1 MKLNNNNIYRPKGND
16 VTMGMADT
24 MTINRGINSFNRVSN
39 DLSSFNRV
47 NQLRLFSSSSNN
59 NSNNGSPVPPTD
71 SPVSKDGSSSTS
83 RSSSSSS
90 STELG
95 VRNKES
101 GIDKAY
107 MIGMNG
113 RPMFP
118 SMSRIHVGRDA
129 QLFNALQDIALS
141 DQPFVVAALR
151 KTSIPVNGNELDR
164 SIEESERLWAQPGQD
179 KVIDSTL
186 TKGLPIDPLMTDS
199 IDDVHHIGVLARIVG
214 CGYLPEQTKS
224 DSTSE
229 KLVEDLKRRRNLKK
243 KTTPS
248 TAKPASG
255 TGENESLWG
264 NSSALEDASSSNQS
278 KVATPATSS
287 SLVPV
292 ATDETGKS
300 SSVVEAPNKPWM
312 LVLAGLARVKV
323 ENIINPSKPLPLV
336 SITSFQMAPTLKEEE
351 KEVEALKNGILQ
363 NTMEIVSKKPNLL
376 SGQNGLTYL
385 SSGAV
390 AISDARQLYTIIP
403 IVTSSST
410 AMDQQALLESSNLLN
425 QLRLVLSLVVKEL
438 ELISLSAKLG
448 KDVEESVSDSQRR
461 YYLMEQMKAIKKE
474 LGLDNDGK
482 GYVDKIKKRL
492 KRFIVEE
499 QTAAE
504 KEREIEE
511 QRIQSGKGILP
522 SDLSYIP
529 RHAAAVIEEELT
541 KLQTLSKDGSEFNV
555 SRTYLEWLT
564 SLPWGKYSTETYD
577 LLKAAQIL
585 DEDHYG
591 LKDVKQRILEF
602 IAVSKLRGT
611 SHGKILCLVGPPGV
625 GKTSIGKSIARALNR
640 EYIRISVG
648 GLYDVSEIKGHRR
661 TYVGA
666 MPGKFIQSLRQSKVS
681 NPLLL
686 IDEIDKMGRGQGNP
700 AHALLELLDPSQNTG
715 FLDHYL
721 DVRYDASKV
730 LFVCTANSAE
740 ELQGPLLDRM
750 ELIQIPGYDSREKL
764 QIAKQYL
771 IPKAKKSVGLENA
784 GNSANATATS
794 NNNTTPSVKLPE
806 TYGLTDGAIE
816 SLIRWYCREA
826 GVRSLE
832 KHIEKAYRKLARKI
846 VEAPIADIDNVENKD
861 KWIITENNLEE
872 YVGKPIFHNDR
883 LFEKGTPPGV
893 VTGLAWTGLG
903 GTVLYIET
911 TAVRTPRQISSSS
924 QKSPAKDDSGVG
936 ETAIASTFGGGR
948 LFSTG
953 QMGDVMKESTQIAYT
968 YARAKLQ
975 QMDPQNM
982 FFESAQIHMHVPE
995 GAVKKDG
1002 PSAGCAMTTALLS
1015 LAMNKPIA
1023 DGVAM
1028 TGEISLTG
1036 MVLPVG
1042 GIREKTIAA
1051 KSARVNKLVLPYANK
1066 RDFEELQDY
1075 IKSGLEVTFAQTYDD
1090 VFNVA
1095 FPKTIPVNILSTNQD
1110 QSKSSEVSSSM

>member
-1 MKLNNNNIYRPKGND
+1 M
-16 VTMGMADT
+16 
-24 MTINRGINSFNRVSN
+24 
-39 DLSSFNRV
+39 LS
-47 NQLRLFSSSSNN
+47 SSSSN
-59 NSNNGSPVPPTD
+59 SPITPTD
-71 SPVSKDGSSSTS
+71 NSIPKDNSKQSPSSPVSGT
-83 RSSSSSS
+83 
-90 STELG
+90 G
-95 VRNKES
+95 VKNSEN
-101 GIDKAY
+101 GIDRAY
-107 MIGMNG
+107 LIGMNG

-118 SMSRIHVGRDA
+118 SMSRIHVGKDS

-151 KTSIPVNGNELDR
+151 KTSFPSNGNGDELNF
-164 SIEESERLWAQPGQD
+164 SVEESEKLWAIPGQD
-179 KVIDSTL
+179 KIYDSL
-186 TKGLPIDPLMTDS
+186 SKSIPIDPLITDS
-199 IDDVHHIGVLARIVG
+199 IDDVHQIGVLARIVG
-214 CGYLPEQTKS
+214 CGYLPEQAKT

-229 KLVEDLKRRRNLKK
+229 KLVEDLKKRRGLRKK
-243 KTTPS
+243 SK
-248 TAKPASG
+248 
-255 TGENESLWG
+255 
-264 NSSALEDASSSNQS
+264 SSSNLNPSANEEPLWANNTLVENNTQ
-278 KVATPATSS
+278 TNITNTTSS

-292 ATDETGKS
+292 VTDETGKS
-300 SSVVEAPNKPWM
+300 SSVIESPNKHWM

-323 ENIINPSKPLPLV
+323 ESIITPGKPLPLA
-336 SITSFQMAPTLKEEE
+336 SISSFQMIPTLKEEE
-351 KEVEALKNGILQ
+351 KEIEALKNGILQ
-363 NTMEIVSKKPNLL
+363 STMDIVSKKPNLL

-390 AISDARQLYTIIP
+390 AISDVRQLYTIVP

-410 AMDQQALLESSNLLN
+410 ALDQQALLESTNLLT
-425 QLRLVLSLVVKEL
+425 QLRLVLSLVLKEI
-438 ELISLSAKLG
+438 ELMSLSAKLG
-448 KDVEESVSDSQRR
+448 KDVEESVNDSQRR
-461 YYLMEQMKAIKKE
+461 YYLMEQLKAIKKE
-474 LGLDNDGK
+474 LGMDNDGK
-482 GYVDKIKKRL
+482 GFVDKIKKRL

-499 QTAAE
+499 QTPAE
-504 KEREIEE
+504 KERELEE
-511 QRIQSGKGILP
+511 QRIQSGKGILS

-529 RHAAAVIEEELT
+529 RHAAIAIEEELT
-541 KLQTLSKDGSEFNV
+541 KLQTLTKDGSEFNV

-564 SLPWGKYSTETYD
+564 NLPWGKYSTETYD
-577 LLKAAQIL
+577 LSRAAQIL

-661 TYVGA
+661 TYIGA
-666 MPGKFIQSLRQSKVS
+666 MPGKFIQSLRQCKVS

-730 LFVCTANSAE
+730 LFVCTANSAD

-771 IPKAKKSVGLENA
+771 IPKAKKSVGLDD
-784 GNSANATATS
+784 SLS
-794 NNNTTPSVKLPE
+794 KQPIKLPE
-806 TYGLTDGAIE
+806 PFGLTDDAIE
-816 SLIRWYCREA
+816 SLIRWYCRES

-846 VEAPIADIDNVENKD
+846 VEAPTNEIEDSNSKD
-861 KWIITENNLEE
+861 KWIVTAKNLEE
-872 YVGKPIFHNDR
+872 YVGKPIFHTDR
-883 LFEKGTPPGV
+883 LFDKGTPPGV
-893 VTGLAWTGLG
+893 VTGLAWTGMG

-911 TAVRTPRQISSSS
+911 TAVRTPRQLKSTS
-924 QKSPAKDDSGVG
+924 QQQDQNVVG
-936 ETAIASTFGGGR
+936 ETAVASTLGGGR

-975 QMDPQNM
+975 QIDSQNM
-982 FFESAQIHMHVPE
+982 FYETAQIHMHVPE

-1015 LAMNKPIA
+1015 LALNRPIA

-1051 KSARVNKLVLPYANK
+1051 KTARVTKLILPYSNK
-1066 RDFEELQDY
+1066 RDFDELQDY
-1075 IKSGLEVTFAQTYDD
+1075 IKSGLDVTFAQTYDD

-1095 FPKTIPVNILSTNQD
+1095 FPKVIPADIIMNQD
-1110 QSKSSEVSSSM
+1110 LKKNAEI